1 MNKLKLYLQLFF
13 DFFKIGLFTFG
24 GGYAMI
30 SVISHEI
37 VEKREYITADEFSTV
52 VAIAESTPGP
62 IAINSATYIGY
73 KRGGFLGSILA
84 SLGAVLPSFIIIF
97 IISLFFDKFMQFE
110 IVKKAFKGIQCGV
123 AILIISA
130 SFKLFKSIKKN
141 VASYIMVAVSALA
154 LLAVDIFSVNI
165 STIYF
170 ILIGA
175 CIGIALY
182 FRPKQVKT
190 EDSQKGEKEG
200 ENK

>member
-1 MNKLKLYLQLFF
+1 MNKLKLYLQLFL

-37 VEKREYITADEFSTV
+37 VEKRQYISAEEFSTV

-73 KRGGFLGSILA
+73 RRGGILGSILA
-84 SLGAVLPSFIIIF
+84 SLGVVLPSFIIIF

-110 IVKKAFKGIQCGV
+110 IVKKAFMGIQCGV

-141 VASYIMVAVSALA
+141 VASYIIVAVSALA

-182 FRPKQVKT
+182 FRPKEKET
-190 EDSQKGEKEG
+190 EDSEKGEKEG

>member
-1 MNKLKLYLQLFF
+1 MNKLKLYLLLFF

-37 VEKREYITADEFSTV
+37 VEKRKYITADEFSTV

-73 KRGGFLGSILA
+73 RRGGVLGALVS
-84 SLGAVLPSFIIIF
+84 SLGVVLPSFIIIF
-97 IISLFFDKFMQFE
+97 IISLFFDKFMEFE
-110 IVKKAFKGIQCGV
+110 IVKKAFMGIQCGV

-130 SFKLFKSIKKN
+130 SLKLFKSIKKN
-141 VASYIMVAVSALA
+141 LASYIIVIVSALG
-154 LLAVDIFSVNI
+154 LLAVDIFSVNF

-170 ILIGA
+170 VLIGA
-175 CIGIALY
+175 CVGIALY
-182 FRPKQVKT
+182 FRPKKL
-190 EDSQKGEKEG
+190 EEGEKEQVK
-200 ENK
+200 EDSDK

>member
-1 MNKLKLYLQLFF
+1 
-13 DFFKIGLFTFG
+13 
-24 GGYAMI
+24 
-30 SVISHEI
+30 
-37 VEKREYITADEFSTV
+37 
-52 VAIAESTPGP
+52 
-62 IAINSATYIGY
+62 
-73 KRGGFLGSILA
+73 
-84 SLGAVLPSFIIIF
+84 
-97 IISLFFDKFMQFE
+97 MQFE
-110 IVKKAFKGIQCGV
+110 IVKKAFMGIQCGV

-141 VASYIMVAVSALA
+141 IASYIIVAVSALA

-182 FRPKQVKT
+182 FRPKKVT
-190 EDSQKGEKEG
+190 ETEENEKDEKEG